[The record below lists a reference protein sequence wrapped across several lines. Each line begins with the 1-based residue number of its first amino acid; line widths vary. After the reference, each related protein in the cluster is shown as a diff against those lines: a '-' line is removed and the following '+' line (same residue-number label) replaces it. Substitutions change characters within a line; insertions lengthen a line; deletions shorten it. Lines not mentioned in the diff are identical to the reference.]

1 MRIVSLLPSATE
13 IVYAL
18 GIDDQL
24 VGVTFECNEPERARL
39 EKRIVVGGKDTSDMS
54 PADIDA
60 YVRTQ
65 FAAGEDLYT
74 LSEGALTDLDPEL
87 ILTQDLCR
95 VCAIPTSQVDDA
107 LEHLGCAAEVVTL
120 DPYSLDEVLE
130 TISVV
135 GRHTGV
141 EVKADEVVQSL
152 RDRLE
157 AVAAAVEGRLKPR
170 VAVIEWVDPLFTGG
184 HWIPDQ
190 VSAAGGISVGGYAGQ
205 ASHAGEWS
213 ALRAESPDIVIVAP
227 CGYGLDGAIEHA
239 AVAAKELPG
248 VEVWA
253 IDGDAVVVRPGP
265 RLVDG
270 VEAMA
275 SIVHPNAAPPSHA
288 VRRITPG

>member
-54 PADIDA
+54 PADIDS
-60 YVRTQ
+60 YVRTKL
-65 FAAGEDLYT
+65 AAGDDLYT
-74 LSEGALTDLDPEL
+74 LTEGALTDLDPEL

-107 LEHLGCAAEVVTL
+107 LEHLGCAADVVTL

-130 TISVV
+130 TIHVV

-141 EVKADEVVQSL
+141 EAKAEDLVQRL
-152 RDRLE
+152 RGRLD
-157 AVAAAVEGRLKPR
+157 AVADAVGGRPKPR
-170 VAVIEWVDPLFTGG
+170 VVVIEWVDPLFTGG

-190 VSAAGGISVGGYAGQ
+190 IHAAGGISVGGHAERSSYA
-205 ASHAGEWS
+205 SEWV
-213 ALRAESPDIVIVAP
+213 ALRAESPDIAIVAP

-239 AVAAKELPG
+239 AVVAKELPG
-248 VEVWA
+248 VAIWA

-275 SIVHPNAAPPSHA
+275 SILHPDVVPPSHA
-288 VRRITPG
+288 VRRITPD